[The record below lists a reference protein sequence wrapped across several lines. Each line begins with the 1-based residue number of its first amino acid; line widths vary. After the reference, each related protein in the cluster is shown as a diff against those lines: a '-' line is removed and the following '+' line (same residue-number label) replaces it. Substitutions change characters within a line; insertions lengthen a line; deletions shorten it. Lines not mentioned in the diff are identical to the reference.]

1 MSAAAPPSDQDLVD
15 FVYSETR
22 LLDERR
28 YEEWYA
34 LFADDGYYW
43 VPLVPDQ
50 VDGIDHTSLACED
63 KLLLRLR
70 IERLRLGPFSQ
81 HPESRGHHLLQRPE
95 IESADR
101 TANAYVMRTQFHYTE
116 TRGDEQLVLVGTV
129 FHHLA
134 TEEGRLKIKLKRV
147 NLLNCDA
154 SLPSIQLF
162 P

>member
-1 MSAAAPPSDQDLVD
+1 MSAAAAPSDQDLVD
-15 FVYSETR
+15 FVYSEAR

-50 VDGIDHTSLACED
+50 VDGIDHTSLAYED

-95 IESADR
+95 MSIGRKVGMGA
-101 TANAYVMRTQFHYTE
+101 MRLY
-116 TRGDEQLVLVGTV
+116 LAVAMVLVIIKIAE
-129 FHHLA
+129 LA
-134 TEEGRLKIKLKRV
+134 IGH
-147 NLLNCDA
+147 
-154 SLPSIQLF
+154 
-162 P
+162 